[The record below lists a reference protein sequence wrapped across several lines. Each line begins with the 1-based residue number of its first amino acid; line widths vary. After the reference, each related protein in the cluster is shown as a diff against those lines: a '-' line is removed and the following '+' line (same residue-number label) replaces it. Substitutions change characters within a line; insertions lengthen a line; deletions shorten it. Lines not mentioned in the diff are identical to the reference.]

1 MYSQRILVDLR
12 TMNRRSIFFAL
23 SALSALFLFSC
34 STPEEPKEVKKF
46 TEQDYIKKEV
56 YIEMR
61 DGVKLFTSI
70 YTPNDT
76 TQEYPVIIKRTPYS
90 CSPYGEDTIPAQLS
104 HNRDLVESGYIFVFQ
119 DVRGRWNSEGIFE
132 NVKPPYS
139 FWNPDTT
146 DEITDSYDT
155 YDWLVDNLD
164 HFNGK
169 IGQYG
174 NSYLGWT
181 SLIAARTN
189 HPNLKAVM
197 AMAPVTNFY
206 FEDFNRYGLF
216 AMNYIPVLNAFG
228 THKDRPTTESWY
240 DMKDSIFYK
249 DEEKKE
255 GVPYYEFFQERLAL
269 TNFEDILA
277 GNVFWENIKNH
288 ADYDSFQVQRNWLN
302 YLATEMT
309 PQVMVVGGWN
319 DEQNLFGILNSF
331 KTLDNYNSN
340 AQFVIG
346 PWSHGH
352 NKRLDSLYY
361 LGDICYGEN
370 ISAAFQKDIEFPY
383 FEYHLKGKGAPPSFD
398 VRMFDTG
405 AKDWKEFEEFP
416 EIKDS
421 LIYYLNVSGNLTS
434 VQEHQEGWREYVS
447 DPFNPVPYLESN
459 EFARMAP
466 KSYMTADQ
474 RFLEGRNDILTYT
487 SDILTEDIT
496 VLGEVTALINFAT
509 NLKDADLYVKL
520 IDVYPMDR
528 KPEPTDMEGIDFKGY
543 QQLVRVGYIRARYRN
558 SYVAAEPLES
568 NTKTQ
573 IQVPLLEVFHTF
585 KKGHRIMIQVQ
596 SSMFPLFDMNPQN
609 YVDDIYQATKDDF
622 KSSVHR
628 IFNDSKVLIPIKK

>member
-1 MYSQRILVDLR
+1 
-12 TMNRRSIFFAL
+12 MNFRSIYIAFSLL
-23 SALSALFLFSC
+23 SAMILFSC
-34 STPEEPKEVKKF
+34 STEEAGQTEVKQF
-46 TEQDYIKKEV
+46 TTQDYIKKEV

-61 DGVKLFTSI
+61 DGVKLHTAI
-70 YTPNDT
+70 YTPNDNT
-76 TQEYPVIIKRTPYS
+76 RDFPVLIKRTPYS
-90 CSPYGEDTIPAQLS
+90 CAPYGEDTIPAQLS
-104 HNRDLVESGYIFVFQ
+104 HNPDLVASGYIFVFQ

-139 FWNPDTT
+139 LWKPDTT
-146 DEITDSYDT
+146 DELTDSYDT
-155 YDWLVDNLD
+155 YDWLVENLD
-164 HFNGK
+164 HFNGN

-228 THKDRPTTESWY
+228 TYKDQPTTESWY
-240 DMKDSIFYK
+240 DMKDSIFYT
-249 DEEKKE
+249 DIENKE

-269 TNFEDILA
+269 TNFEDILG

-288 ADYDSFQVQRNWLN
+288 PDYDSFQVERNWLN
-302 YLATEMT
+302 YIAEKMT

-319 DEQNLFGILNSF
+319 DEQNLYGILNSF
-331 KTLDNYNSN
+331 KTLSKYNPE

-361 LGDICYGEN
+361 LGDIFYGEN
-370 ISAAFQKDIEFPY
+370 ISAIFQKEIEFPY
-383 FEYHLKGKGAPPSFD
+383 FEYHLKGEGSAPSFN

-405 AKDWKEFEEFP
+405 IKDWDEFEHFP
-416 EIKDS
+416 AVSDS
-421 LIYYLNVSGNLTS
+421 ITYFLNVDGSLTS
-434 VQEHQEGWREYVS
+434 EGVHQEGWREYVS
-447 DPFNPVPYLESN
+447 DPLNPVPYMENN

-474 RFLEGRNDILTYT
+474 RFVANRPDVLTYT
-487 SDILTEDIT
+487 SDVLSEDIT
-496 VLGEVTALINFAT
+496 VLGEVTALIDFAT
-509 NLKDADLYVKL
+509 QLQDADLYVKL
-520 IDVYPMDR
+520 IDVYPDDR
-528 KPEPTDMEGIDFKGY
+528 KEEKFDIEDINFKGY
-543 QQLVRVGYIRARYRN
+543 QQLVRVGYIRTRYRN
-558 SYVAAEPLES
+558 SFTQAEPLKPNE
-568 NTKTQ
+568 KTM

-585 KKGHRIMIQVQ
+585 KKGHKIMIQVQ
-596 SSMFPLFDMNPQN
+596 SSMFPLFDVNPQK
-609 YVDDIYQATKDDF
+609 YVKDIYKATKSDF
-622 KSSVHR
+622 KSSIHKVY
-628 IFNDSKVLIPIKK
+628 NNSKILLPIKK